1 MSAIDTQT
9 VEAML
14 QRGRTRMVQ
23 AYVNEGGLID
33 PQEMH
38 TYWRGF
44 AQCAAALLN
53 GTAQVM
59 ASHDQATESERT
71 GQAAFAA
78 LPDDLERLTL
88 ADMKR
93 HMWSQ
98 GIYCAADLVPSG
110 NVDAIEQLQNAVGAA
125 VKQDDKHAIAAV
137 DVQDGG
143 SLHMTPSG
151 VVEFVIVREVPT
163 C

>member
-1 MSAIDTQT
+1 MSTVEVKT
-9 VEAML
+9 VEALL

-33 PQEMH
+33 PQKMH

-53 GTAQVM
+53 GAAQVM
-59 ASHDQATESERT
+59 ASNDQATEPERVV
-71 GQAAFAA
+71 QAAFAA

-93 HMWSQ
+93 HMWAKGVDFGSEL
-98 GIYCAADLVPSG
+98 ITDRK
-110 NVDAIEQLQNAVGAA
+110 VDAVEQLKHGVGVAVEFNNEHAVAA
-125 VKQDDKHAIAAV
+125 I
-137 DVQDGG
+137 DVQDGC
-143 SLHMTPSG
+143 LVHMDSHG
-151 VVEFVIVREVPT
+151 VVSTIVAQGGAA
-163 C
+163 